1 MESITIDNR
10 IIPLNFDVFHELS
23 VYEKYVYVHIL
34 NTERI
39 YRRYGYNDISSDTYI
54 NICKTLDF
62 GYDELSINSDD
73 DMVLENHLVNTQD
86 RYYNDLDECKKN
98 RINCKCPYEYR
109 SFFINFDNM
118 NRTTYCKFSSY
129 SYCKCCQKKQTFDTM
144 KKEELVKK
152 RKCGLYLA
160 SDLSS
165 ENVLNVLPN
174 DISKYVV
181 QYI

>member
-1 MESITIDNR
+1 MESITIDGTT
-10 IIPLNFDVFHELS
+10 IPLTFDGFNKLS
-23 VYEKYVYVHIL
+23 LYEKYVYVKIL
-34 NTERI
+34 NIERL
-39 YRRYGYNDISSDTYI
+39 YRRYVYKDTTSTTYI
-54 NICKTLDF
+54 YICKMIDF
-62 GYDELSINSDD
+62 GHDD
-73 DMVLENHLVNTQD
+73 LMVDDIECAKFIATED
-86 RYYNDLDECKKN
+86 RYDNDLYEYKKTH
-98 RINCKCPYEYR
+98 IDNCECPYQYR
-109 SFFINFDNM
+109 IFNINNVFANLIS
-118 NRTTYCKFSSY
+118 N
-129 SYCKCCQKKQTFDTM
+129 SYCKCCRKKRTIDTM

>member
-1 MESITIDNR
+1 MESITIDGK
-10 IIPLNFDVFHELS
+10 ILPLTFDGFHKLTW
-23 VYEKYVYVHIL
+23 YEKYIYVKIL
-34 NTERI
+34 NTERL
-39 YRRYGYNDISSDTYI
+39 YRRYVYNDRTSDTYI
-54 NICKTLDF
+54 NICNMLDF
-62 GYDELSINSDD
+62 GYDELNSDD
-73 DMVLENHLVNTQD
+73 GMDCQERYLSDLKKYQKNHID
-86 RYYNDLDECKKN
+86 
-98 RINCKCPYEYR
+98 NCECPYQYR
-109 SFFINFDNM
+109 SFFIYPDNM
-118 NRTTYCKFSSY
+118 SSY
-129 SYCKCCQKKQTFDTM
+129 SDSYCRCCRKKRTIDTM

>member
-1 MESITIDNR
+1 MESITIDGTT
-10 IIPLNFDVFHELS
+10 IPLTFDIFHKLS

-34 NTERI
+34 NTERL
-39 YRRYGYNDISSDTYI
+39 YRRYVYNDRTSNTYI
-54 NICKTLDF
+54 NICNMLDF
-62 GYDELSINSDD
+62 GYDELNINSDD
-73 DMVLENHLVNTQD
+73 GMVMENHLVNTEE
-86 RYYNDLDECKKN
+86 RFYNDFYEYQKN
-98 RINCKCPYEYR
+98 HIDNCECPYQYR
-109 SFFINFDNM
+109 SFFIYPDNM
-118 NRTTYCKFSSY
+118 LSY
-129 SYCKCCQKKQTFDTM
+129 SDSYCRCCRKKRTIDTM